1 MTYISKHITK
11 LLNTILSGHK
21 LEYQRLLLHHMVT
34 GNGSEGKGQKIMH
47 QKSQVPN
54 HITHTL
60 DRGKNS
66 HEEADKKAFL

>member
-1 MTYISKHITK
+1 
-11 LLNTILSGHK
+11 
-21 LEYQRLLLHHMVT
+21 MVT

-66 HEEADKKAFL
+66 HKEADKKAFL